1 MFLDKHDISFE
12 KLQLAENKLMRKLWC
27 YDISF
32 ATLTVFAFKEQG
44 ISVKNLLLVFL
55 PILLQMYY
63 TFVAG
68 RKAMNFLWWLS
79 VVVSSIVL
87 LSCSIIIGI
96 MCFTTF
102 QRMQLDMTTEPE
114 APAIIVITWR
124 LMYHGSTL
132 WQLSNLMLTLIT
144 NLMYL

>member
-1 MFLDKHDISFE
+1 
-12 KLQLAENKLMRKLWC
+12 MRRLWC
-27 YDISF
+27 YDLSF

-63 TFVAG
+63 TYVAG
-68 RKAMNFLWWLS
+68 RKSMNFSWWLS
-79 VVVSSIVL
+79 VVASSIVL

-102 QRMQLDMTTEPE
+102 QRMQLDMQTEPE

-132 WQLSNLMLTLIT
+132 WQLTNLMLTVVT